1 MKILIEKRTV
11 EVYIPAASGRN
22 SARLE
27 FACLGQ
33 ELEVDH
39 FVYRQWRRA
48 VDAYERVQAEM
59 ENLLDNNRKAGI

>member
-1 MKILIEKRTV
+1 MKILIEKRNIDV
-11 EVYIPAASGRN
+11 LIPAASGRN

-33 ELEVDH
+33 EFEVDP

-48 VDAYERVQAEM
+48 VDNWERVQSEMAEVV
-59 ENLLDNNRKAGI
+59 G